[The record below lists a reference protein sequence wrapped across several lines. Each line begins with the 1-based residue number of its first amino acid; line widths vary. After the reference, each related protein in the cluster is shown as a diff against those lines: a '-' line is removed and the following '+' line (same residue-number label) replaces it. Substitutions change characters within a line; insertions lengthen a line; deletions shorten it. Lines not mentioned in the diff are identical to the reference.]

1 MGEEGL
7 EEHEVHE
14 ARADMCH
21 LVLPNREQDLQ
32 HEVSCPKPFC
42 PNGFN
47 GFFFPDL
54 LVSCPN
60 GCSMGEED
68 LEEHEVARA
77 VRQYKLAVAAG
88 RIVVKHCESARL
100 EALWDW

>member
-1 MGEEGL
+1 
-7 EEHEVHE
+7 
-14 ARADMCH
+14 
-21 LVLPNREQDLQ
+21 
-32 HEVSCPKPFC
+32 
-42 PNGFN
+42 
-47 GFFFPDL
+47 
-54 LVSCPN
+54 
-60 GCSMGEED
+60 MGEED